1 MQPNNQMNRHS
12 RGEKSEQLK
21 TLRQWLNIIF
31 MIGATVGLC
40 VYFLADN
47 TTGTII
53 ILGAMVF
60 KMVEC
65 VLRLIK

>member
-1 MQPNNQMNRHS
+1 M
-12 RGEKSEQLK
+12 L
-21 TLRQWLNIIF
+21 
-31 MIGATVGLC
+31 GAVAGLC
-40 VYFLADN
+40 VYFLAN
-47 TTGTII
+47 TTTGTII